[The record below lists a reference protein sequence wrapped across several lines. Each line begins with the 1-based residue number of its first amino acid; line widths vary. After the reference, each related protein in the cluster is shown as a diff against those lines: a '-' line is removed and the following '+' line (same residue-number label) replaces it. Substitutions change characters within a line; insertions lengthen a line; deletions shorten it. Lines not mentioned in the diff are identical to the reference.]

1 MESLQVTMAL
11 VLGVAVMF
19 LAPALVWAL
28 AIGGLVRIVRK
39 RVRES
44 RATQTGLAQEAQQ
57 PMAN

>member
-44 RATQTGLAQEAQQ
+44 RETQTGLAQEAQQ
-57 PMAN
+57 PIAN

>member
-1 MESLQVTMAL
+1 MENLQVTMAL

-28 AIGGLVRIVRK
+28 AIGGLVRIVRQ

-44 RATQTGLAQEAQQ
+44 RAAQSGLAQEAQQ
-57 PMAN
+57 PIPN

>member
-1 MESLQVTMAL
+1 MAL

-28 AIGGLVRIVRK
+28 AIGGLVRIVRQ

-44 RATQTGLAQEAQQ
+44 RAAQSGLAQEAQQ
-57 PMAN
+57 PIPN